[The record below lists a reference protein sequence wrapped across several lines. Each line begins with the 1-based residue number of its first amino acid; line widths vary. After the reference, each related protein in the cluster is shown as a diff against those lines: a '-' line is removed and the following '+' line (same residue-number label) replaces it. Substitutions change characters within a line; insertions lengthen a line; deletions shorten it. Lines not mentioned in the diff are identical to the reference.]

1 MAWTPRTPETGS
13 GANKNVVV
21 TKPSGTVDGD
31 VMDVWI
37 VIEDVPFD
45 AVISSPPAGWVQRAT
60 VDDGADFGIRMWLF
74 TKVASGEGAS
84 WTFPIVTTAAAPNY
98 TYLANAAAGGDGTL
112 TGTIPSAADR
122 ATFVATYTSPS
133 ITPAV
138 NGALV
143 RAGFTTDTNAD
154 LRPITADTSPAATS
168 DATGFDGTSQQH
180 VYTERFVQAT
190 AAAIALDMTFN
201 ASCGQHVQTAIIAWA
216 PAGGPTPVTKTLTAS
231 YNIAD
236 LYPDVVATSVLA
248 DTGNATTH
256 NVPLP
261 TPAGGIL
268 LNDILLWIGCVDGN
282 TAVSQPGGWTEIKDE
297 ASGTACEVYVAWKRA
312 AGGETGNVVLT
323 TGSEAGGHQILCIRG
338 AHLTTAP
345 AISTGVTATSA
356 NPNPDSLDPANW
368 ATEETLW
375 IAAIGNDANVAVT
388 AGPAGYSGVLNTRW
402 ANTAG
407 AGIATAW
414 RQLLAG
420 SEDPGAFT
428 MAAEDSRAFTIAIRP
443 AAAIVP
449 VVQTLT
455 ATYNIK
461 KQIPKTL
468 ASTFNIRTSVSKSL
482 TASYFLGTTP
492 VSKTLSASYT
502 IRKAIVKTI
511 PSTYFIVKYGPR
523 ASLAYYV
530 SPAIGPVQ
538 KTLTSTYN
546 IVGRVAK
553 TLSATY
559 NIIKQIPKT
568 LSATYT
574 IRMAITKTLS
584 PSYIIKKSQPKTLS
598 ASYNIQKSILK
609 NVTSGYNIIKQI
621 PKTLSATYTI
631 RKSILKT
638 LSASYNIGSTSA
650 VPKTLIASYIIKKS
664 IPKTLSATYMIRV
677 SVAKALASS
686 YTIKVSIIKSLSPS
700 YQIIQFGTV
709 NKTLSA
715 VYSIQ
720 RQIAKTISSTYNIKR
735 EIPKTV
741 TSSYNIRVSLPKTLT
756 PTYNIKASIAK
767 SLAASYMVRVSATKV
782 LSASYTIKRATPKT
796 LTPTYTI
803 KNSVSQTLTSAYS
816 VIQFGIVTKTLP
828 VSYNIRISVSKSR
841 SSSYMIRRSATKSV
855 TSNYTVIGRIGKT
868 MTAAYIIRTLQIDHF
883 PHSPSGRIAVPSVG
897 RP

>member
-1 MAWTPRTPETGS
+1 MPTDTFTIAASGDDGTTIAWGVAYPPSTQDPVDTTGT
-13 GANKNVVV
+13 VV
-21 TKPSGTVDGD
+21 TARRGFPNLGGGLDYAIDLAYLGFDTSSIPDG
-31 VMDVWI
+31 
-37 VIEDVPFD
+37 
-45 AVISSPPAGWVQRAT
+45 AVISSAFLRVKIANIWAN
-60 VDDGADFGIRMWLF
+60 ADARSLVFDYYDW
-74 TKVASGEGAS
+74 GAS
-84 WTFPIVTTAAAPNY
+84 LDSGDFSTANISGSAHAGTLISALTQFALVDLPLVAPNTNINKTGFTRFRGGVSGGSPTGENSLEIYSFDHATEPAPQLIVTY
-98 TYLANAAAGGDGTL
+98 D
-112 TGTIPSAADR
+112 
-122 ATFVATYTSPS
+122 
-133 ITPAV
+133 TP
-138 NGALV
+138 
-143 RAGFTTDTNAD
+143 
-154 LRPITADTSPAATS
+154 
-168 DATGFDGTSQQH
+168 
-180 VYTERFVQAT
+180 Y
-190 AAAIALDMTFN
+190 
-201 ASCGQHVQTAIIAWA
+201 
-216 PAGGPTPVTKTLTAS
+216 
-231 YNIAD
+231 
-236 LYPDVVATSVLA
+236 VVATSVLA
-248 DTGNATTH
+248 DTANATTH

-268 LNDILLWIGCVDGN
+268 ANDILLWIGCVDGN
-282 TAVSQPGGWTEIKDE
+282 TVVSPPGGWTEIKDE
-297 ASGTACEVYVAWKRA
+297 ASGVACEVYVFWKRA
-312 AGGETGNVVLT
+312 AGGETGNVTVT

-338 AHLTTAP
+338 GHLTTAP
-345 AISTGVTATSA
+345 AISTGVTSTAA
-356 NPNPDSLDPANW
+356 NPNPDSLDPAGW
-368 ATEETLW
+368 AAEDTLW
-375 IAAIGNDANVAVT
+375 IAAAGNDANVAIT
-388 AGPAGYSGVLNTRW
+388 AGPAGYSGFLNTRW
-402 ANTAG
+402 ANTNG

-414 RQLLAG
+414 KNANAT

-443 AAAIVP
+443 AAGVAP
-449 VVQTLT
+449 VSKTLT

-461 KQIPKTL
+461 QQILKTL
-468 ASTFNIRTSVSKSL
+468 APTFNIRKSISKTL
-482 TASYFLGTTP
+482 TASYNLGTNP
-492 VSKTLSASYT
+492 VPKTLTASYT

-511 PSTYFIVKYGPR
+511 PATYFIVKYGPR
-523 ASLAYYV
+523 GSLAYYV
-530 SPAIGPVQ
+530 SPATGPVQ

-546 IVGRVAK
+546 IVGRAAK

-574 IRMAITKTLS
+574 IRVAITKTLS

-598 ASYNIQKSILK
+598 ASYNIQRSLLK
-609 NVTSGYNIIKQI
+609 NVTSSYNIIKQI
-621 PKTLSATYTI
+621 PKTLSATYNI
-631 RKSILKT
+631 KKSIAKT

-650 VPKTLIASYIIKKS
+650 VPKTLTASYIIKKS
-664 IPKTLSATYMIRV
+664 IAKTLSATYTMRV

-686 YTIKVSIIKSLSPS
+686 YAIKISIVKTLSPS

-715 VYSIQ
+715 AYSIQ

-841 SSSYMIRRSATKSV
+841 SASYMIRRSATKSV